1 MPYKRKKGGQSL
13 IDMARKARK
22 AKESRTGGKR
32 YVTPAKAKVTKHK
45 GTTTTY
51 KPKSSPQLKPKVRKY
66 TAKEEA
72 QYKERYD
79 KTARKADPAF
89 SRGGSTPGAGLKKR
103 LTTIREKAR
112 KRPPTKNEQ
121 RRKNLR
127 SEIEGRMK
135 PDDVGR
141 LAKLYGKATGK
152 EMTHRDEAALAG
164 HIAAEGLGLMVGG
177 PIIKGGLKAGKV
189 AYKAAKP
196 VGKAAFKAGK
206 KVAGK
211 AVKAG
216 TRVAKTARTKVVNV
230 AKSARTGAVK
240 AAKTGAAKARTSIS
254 QLKALAKAADKA
266 LLRAQ
271 KLVRGKGGKITKA
284 TKKKAVK
291 KKPAKKKPALTT
303 AQGYAQQE
311 INRRAASRAAARRL
325 GK

>member
-1 MPYKRKKGGQSL
+1 ME
-13 IDMARKARK
+13 MARKSRK
-22 AKESRTGGKR
+22 AKESRVGGKR
-32 YVTPAKAKVTKHK
+32 YITPKAKVTKRG

-51 KPKSSPQLKPKVRKY
+51 KPKSSPHLKPKVRKY

-72 QYKERYD
+72 DYKKQYKE
-79 KTARKADPAF
+79 TARKADPAF

-112 KRPPTKNEQ
+112 KPASATKPKAGIAPKRGSLTAAQKQANAQ

-177 PIIKGGLKAGKV
+177 PLIKGGLKAGKV
-189 AYKAAKP
+189 AYGAAKP
-196 VGKAAFKAGK
+196 VGKAALKAGEK
-206 KVAGK
+206 AARG
-211 AVKAG
+211 AVKVG
-216 TRVAKTARTKVVNV
+216 TKAAKTARTKV
-230 AKSARTGAVK
+230 VK

-254 QLKALAKAADKA
+254 KLKALAKAADKA

-284 TKKKAVK
+284 AKKKAPVKKKAVK
-291 KKPAKKKPALTT
+291 KKAVKKAGGPPKRWL
-303 AQGYAQQE
+303 Y
-311 INRRAASRAAARRL
+311 
-325 GK
+325 